1 MTEAEWLACDDPLVM
16 IDHIGGKVSD
26 RKVSDRKLRLFA
38 CACARL
44 VWHLLDD
51 TRSRDAVE
59 VAERFADGLATGDDL
74 DTAWRLAC
82 CASGNVPRGVTWK
95 ATSNPAF
102 HAARMVS
109 WDPIGVSN
117 ARSQKDELA
126 RCAVLLRDI
135 VGNPFSPFEEIR
147 PRRGGLIMLDA
158 WYGGVYHFPEQPA
171 LVMAR
176 TVYEQRLPDGR
187 LDPVLLSVLADALED
202 HDLHPDLLEVLRS
215 PGPHY
220 RGLWPVDLI
229 LGKE

>member
-16 IDHIGGKVSD
+16 IDHIGGKVSDRKVSD

-59 VAERFADGLATGDDL
+59 VAERFADGLATGEEL
-74 DTAWRLAC
+74 VAAWNA
-82 CASGNVPRGVTWK
+82 AWNVVR
-95 ATSNPAF
+95 S
-102 HAARMVS
+102 AAR
-109 WDPIGVSN
+109 N
-117 ARSQKDELA
+117 AAWNVA
-126 RCAVLLRDI
+126 RDAAWNVAWAAARDAARDAVWARQAVLLRDI